1 MEIELCIPD
10 PNPYIANGLPKQT
23 PIFRDHPEAK
33 HLLIVHGRQNLATL
47 SIESASDHFCTVIIP
62 HIVDSINKD
71 IQSARPKPKYESK
84 SYFRVGH

>member
-47 SIESASDHFCTVIIP
+47 SIDPPCGVAAVGPMSLGCALSACPGSDS
-62 HIVDSINKD
+62 DSPGRD
-71 IQSARPKPKYESK
+71 
-84 SYFRVGH
+84 